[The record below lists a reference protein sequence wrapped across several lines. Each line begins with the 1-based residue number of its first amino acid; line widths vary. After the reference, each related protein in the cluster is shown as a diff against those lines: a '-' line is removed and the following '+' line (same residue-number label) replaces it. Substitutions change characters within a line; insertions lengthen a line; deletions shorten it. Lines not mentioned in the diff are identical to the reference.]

1 MCCACAEQAAV
12 DLGGDML
19 SEFIVFGI
27 GAGALIFEYNRQA
40 ESSRRKEEAL
50 MVRICILADG

>member
-1 MCCACAEQAAV
+1 VLACAEQAAV
-12 DLGGDML
+12 ELGGDML

-27 GAGALIFEYNRQA
+27 GAGALIFEYTRQS

-50 MVRICILADG
+50 MVCICAH